1 MKKKGLKYI
10 SVRLQYL
17 GKGNSYYKITKL
29 KEFLDLLSL
38 YSWFIHKQY
47 SILFFCDIIFFVF
60 SIIFMKVVEYEKKLR
75 HFFTYIYFFYLNI
88 FFFIG
93 DNVC

>member
-1 MKKKGLKYI
+1 MKNKGLKYI

-17 GKGNSYYKITKL
+17 RKANSYYKITKL
-29 KEFLDLLSL
+29 KKNKDVLSL

-47 SILFFCDIIFFVF
+47 SILFFFVF
-60 SIIFMKVVEYEKKLR
+60 SIIFMKVDEYEKKLR
-75 HFFTYIYFFYLNI
+75 HFFTYIFFFYLNI

-93 DNVC
+93 ANVC